1 MEEVGHRRWVL
12 GVILSLSAFCP
23 AWCFPANC
31 DRNQA
36 SLPGLL
42 CEGLNLRGHKINKLS
57 YFCQLCSH
65 SDGKLSRVY
74 STQVKHAG

>member
-57 YFCQLCSH
+57 YFCQLFSH
-65 SDGKLSRVY
+65 SGGKLSIQY
-74 STQVKHAG
+74 SS